1 MIKKAKTAWEF
12 LAEVFNSW
20 SDDNCFR
27 LSAALSYYT
36 LFSIAPLFVVVFGLV
51 GLIYKDQ
58 NISDLIFQY
67 AHDIIGPQAANGLE
81 TMVKNAYI
89 GKPDSLSGWV
99 SVALLIFSATVMMTA
114 LQSSLNTIFMV
125 RIRADKGLIY
135 FGLSRL
141 LALGMLL
148 IIGALLLAVVVV
160 NAVWVAIGDYLSQ
173 FMAENALTLIE
184 AGQLIIGLG
193 TTTLLFALL
202 FKYLPD
208 ARIKWKNIWIGAF
221 TTSVLFLI
229 GKYLISFYLG
239 STNLTSLYGAAGSI
253 ILLIVWINYSSWIF
267 FLGAELIMVISRRKG
282 DKIIPSK
289 IAETYRHVVE
299 MHDSWN

>member
-12 LAEVFNSW
+12 LAEVFNAW
-20 SDDNCFR
+20 NDDNCFR

-36 LFSIAPLFVVVFGLV
+36 LFSIAPLFVVVFALV
-51 GLIYKDQ
+51 GLIYRDHDVSH
-58 NISDLIFQY
+58 IIFEN
-67 AHDIIGPQAANGLE
+67 AHDIIGPQAASGLE
-81 TMVKNAYI
+81 LMVKNAYI

-99 SVALLIFSATVMMTA
+99 SAGVLIFSATVIMTA
-114 LQSSLNTIFMV
+114 LQSSLNSIFMV

-135 FGLSRL
+135 FCLSRL

-160 NAVWVAIGDYLSQ
+160 NTIWVAIGDYLAQ
-173 FMAENALTLIE
+173 FLADYALTLIE
-184 AGQLIIGLG
+184 TGQLVIGLG

-208 ARIKWKNIWIGAF
+208 ARIKWKNIWIAAL

-229 GKYLISFYLG
+229 GKYIISFYLG
-239 STNLTSLYGAAGSI
+239 NTNITSLYGAAGSI

-267 FLGAELIMVISRRKG
+267 FLGAELIMVISKRKG
-282 DKIIPSK
+282 DKIVPSK
-289 IAETYRHVVE
+289 IAESYRHVVE
-299 MHDSWN
+299 RQESWE